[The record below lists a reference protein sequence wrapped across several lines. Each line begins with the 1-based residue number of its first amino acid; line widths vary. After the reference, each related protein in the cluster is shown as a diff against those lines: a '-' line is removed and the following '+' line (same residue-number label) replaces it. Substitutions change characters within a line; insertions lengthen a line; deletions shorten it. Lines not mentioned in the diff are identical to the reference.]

1 VLLYIDAAKPKNTI
15 IIIVIV
21 SSPDRH
27 MEPKCT
33 INCRRPEFVP
43 TPLPE
48 SPRVPMEFLSRS
60 WSASALEVS
69 KALAPHSS
77 YNNSSSIP
85 EQTSASAPNHNNNP
99 FSEDLS
105 TISSKNQFSF
115 ASSATSQLVLER
127 IMSQSAREVLLN
139 VIRSLLVFTYI
150 HTLFLILMSTI
161 WGFEVCFIVDY
172 VTGSV
177 SINFWKI
184 ISQQRAFEWWW
195 FLNRNR

>member
-1 VLLYIDAAKPKNTI
+1 
-15 IIIVIV
+15 
-21 SSPDRH
+21 

-69 KALAPHSS
+69 KALAPHHSNS
-77 YNNSSSIP
+77 NNNTSSIP
-85 EQTSASAPNHNNNP
+85 EETSVSAPNHNSNNS
-99 FSEDLS
+99 FSEDFS
-105 TISSKNQFSF
+105 TTISSKNQFSF

>member
-1 VLLYIDAAKPKNTI
+1 MLLYIDAAKPKNTI

-69 KALAPHSS
+69 KALAPHHSNS
-77 YNNSSSIP
+77 NNNTSSIP
-85 EQTSASAPNHNNNP
+85 EETSVSAPNHNSNNS
-99 FSEDLS
+99 FSEDFS
-105 TISSKNQFSF
+105 TTISSKNQFSF

-139 VIRSLLVFTYI
+139 VTLSDSLLNFFFLFICVIYKLQNYINYSFIFFTC
-150 HTLFLILMSTI
+150 FLT
-161 WGFEVCFIVDY
+161 FNHF
-172 VTGSV
+172 T
-177 SINFWKI
+177 
-184 ISQQRAFEWWW
+184 RAFTLE
-195 FLNRNR
+195 

>member
-1 VLLYIDAAKPKNTI
+1 
-15 IIIVIV
+15 
-21 SSPDRH
+21 

-139 VIRSLLVFTYI
+139 VTLSDSLLNFFFLFICVIYKLQNYINYSFIFFTC
-150 HTLFLILMSTI
+150 FLT
-161 WGFEVCFIVDY
+161 FNHF
-172 VTGSV
+172 T
-177 SINFWKI
+177 
-184 ISQQRAFEWWW
+184 RAFTLE
-195 FLNRNR
+195 